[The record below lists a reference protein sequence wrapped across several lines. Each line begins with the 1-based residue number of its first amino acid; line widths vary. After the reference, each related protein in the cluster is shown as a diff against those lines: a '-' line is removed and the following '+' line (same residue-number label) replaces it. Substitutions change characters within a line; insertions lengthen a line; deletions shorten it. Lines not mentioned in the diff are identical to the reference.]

1 MNNEFFEALQMLGME
16 KGISPEYL
24 IEKISNAI
32 IIAVKKDY
40 EVNDNV
46 SVTID
51 PETFKFDV
59 SITKTVVDIVEIPEL
74 EILLDEALAYD
85 PAAKVGLPVTMHL
98 ETHQFGRIAA
108 QTAKHVIRQGIRE
121 AERAQMLEQF
131 KNKVYEVVTAVVQK
145 IQPSTGNATVEIDK
159 NEVLLFKNDQLPKD
173 NLREGDRI
181 KVYVVD
187 VVNLEKRCSLKI
199 SRTHRE
205 LVKRLFELEVP
216 EIFEGVVEVKAIS
229 REAGSRT
236 KIAVWS
242 KNPDVDP
249 IGACIG
255 PGGSRINAI
264 VKELKGEKMDIIP
277 YSDDDATFIKAALAP
292 ATVLGVTLLPGPDK
306 ACRVVVPDNQ
316 LSLAIGNKGQNAKL
330 AARLTGYKIDIRPES
345 NPITP
350 EDLERDKE
358 RERLMQEAEAA
369 RLLAETEAADKDA
382 AAVET
387 APVETVTIETDTE
400 ETEAVKAAPA
410 ETAPAEADTEETE
423 VVETAP
429 AETDTE
435 KEDEA

>member
-32 IIAVKKDY
+32 VIAVKKDY

-59 SITKTVVDIVEIPEL
+59 AITKTVVEIVEIPEL

-85 PAAKVGLPVTMHL
+85 PAAKIGLPITMHL
-98 ETHQFGRIAA
+98 ETRQFGRIAA

-145 IQPSTGNATVEIDK
+145 IQPGTGNATVEIDK
-159 NEVLLFKNDQLPKD
+159 NEVLLFKNDQLPND
-173 NLREGDRI
+173 DLREGDRI

-205 LVKRLFELEVP
+205 LVKRLFEMEVP

-255 PGGSRINAI
+255 PGGSRINVI
-264 VKELKGEKMDIIP
+264 VKELKGEKVDIIP
-277 YSDDDATFIKAALAP
+277 YSDDEAAFIKAALAP
-292 ATVLGVTLLPGPDK
+292 ATVVGVTLLPGTDR

-345 NPITP
+345 NPVTP
-350 EDLERDKE
+350 EDLERDHE
-358 RERLMQEAEAA
+358 REQQLLEAE
-369 RLLAETEAADKDA
+369 RLSAGEEKDA
-382 AAVET
+382 SLELDGTADEETLLGADEAPAAVE
-387 APVETVTIETDTE
+387 AAADIEDIEEESQAEETPTE
-400 ETEAVKAAPA
+400 EG
-410 ETAPAEADTEETE
+410 TEEKDG
-423 VVETAP
+423 AGCS
-429 AETDTE
+429 
-435 KEDEA
+435 ED

>member
-32 IIAVKKDY
+32 VIAVKKDY

-59 SITKTVVDIVEIPEL
+59 AITKTVVEIVEIPEL

-85 PAAKVGLPVTMHL
+85 PAAKIGLPITMHL

-145 IQPSTGNATVEIDK
+145 IQPGTGNATVEIDK
-159 NEVLLFKNDQLPKD
+159 NEVLLFKNDQLPND
-173 NLREGDRI
+173 DLREGDRI

-205 LVKRLFELEVP
+205 LVKRLFEMEVP

-255 PGGSRINAI
+255 PGGSRINVI
-264 VKELKGEKMDIIP
+264 VKELKGEKVDIIP
-277 YSDDDATFIKAALAP
+277 YSDDEAAFIKAALAP
-292 ATVLGVTLLPGPDK
+292 ATVVGVTLLPGTDR

-345 NPITP
+345 NPVTP
-350 EDLERDKE
+350 EDLERDHE
-358 RERLMQEAEAA
+358 REQQLLEAE
-369 RLLAETEAADKDA
+369 RLSAGEEKDA
-382 AAVET
+382 SLELDGTADEETLLGADEAPAAVE
-387 APVETVTIETDTE
+387 AAADIEDIEEESQAEETPTE
-400 ETEAVKAAPA
+400 EG
-410 ETAPAEADTEETE
+410 TEEKDS
-423 VVETAP
+423 AGCS
-429 AETDTE
+429 
-435 KEDEA
+435 ED